1 MMKKNSGFVF
11 IETVMVTVVLSIVL
25 IACLVA
31 FNKLLAEEKRRLM
44 YDDTSYIYTT
54 YHIENFIVSLNIEKY
69 IKEYMLQED
78 SKTEYKRKI
87 VEFNCSDRT
96 LYDLVNNGEIDPKEE
111 QKMNFC
117 TNVIN
122 SDALNIKH
130 IYITTYDI
138 NSIKDCLDDNGNV
151 VCDTADMEVLD
162 NLSINAIYYLRTLYG
177 SNKDPDNPD
186 YRVIV
191 EYEEEVNNCKVTKN
205 PVNGSCPSNY
215 NMVNSKCCKKDLKN
229 YYSNIKLVIRGTYL

>member
-130 IYITTYDI
+130 IYITTYDV

-162 NLSINAIYYLRTLYG
+162 NLSINAIYYLRTLLEPY
-177 SNKDPDNPD
+177 
-186 YRVIV
+186 
-191 EYEEEVNNCKVTKN
+191 KVRK
-205 PVNGSCPSNY
+205 
-215 NMVNSKCCKKDLKN
+215 
-229 YYSNIKLVIRGTYL
+229 